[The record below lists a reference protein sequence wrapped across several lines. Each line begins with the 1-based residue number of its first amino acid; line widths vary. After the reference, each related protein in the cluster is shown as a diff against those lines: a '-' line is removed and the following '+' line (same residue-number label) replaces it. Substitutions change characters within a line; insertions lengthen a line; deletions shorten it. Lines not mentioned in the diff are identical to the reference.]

1 VAPKVD
7 ADVALAYERLQA
19 SYQQSLSY
27 AQDLR
32 ALHRRLERASLQALR
47 GLANALEAKD
57 PYTHGHSERVGHWA
71 GRTATAMGMPADRAA
86 IVAQAGLLHD
96 IGKIGVPE
104 VVLRKAGPLGAA
116 EWAIMRQHPVV
127 GAQIVAPFEFFA
139 EGALIV
145 RHHHERCDGSG
156 YPDGLLRE
164 DIPPGSRIVAVVD
177 VYDALTS
184 DRPYRKALSVAD
196 AIHELEREAGRTLD
210 GDVVQAFL
218 AARRPG

>member
-1 VAPKVD
+1 MAAKVD
-7 ADVALAYERLQA
+7 AEVALAYERLQA

-27 AQDLR
+27 AMDLR

-71 GRTATAMGMPADRAA
+71 GRTAMAMKLPGDAPG

-104 VVLRKAGPLGAA
+104 AVLRKPGPLGPG
-116 EWAIMRQHPVV
+116 EWDVMRQHPVI

-139 EGALIV
+139 EGARII

-156 YPDGLLRE
+156 YPDQLLRD
-164 DIPPGSRIVAVVD
+164 DIPLGSRIVAVVD

-184 DRPYRKALSVAD
+184 DRPYRRALSLTD
-196 AIHELEREAGRTLD
+196 ALRELEREAGRTLD
-210 GDVVQAFL
+210 GSVVEAFL
-218 AARRPG
+218 AGRRQG